1 MWLCPCAL
9 REFKKLEE
17 HKHHACAKSCAERAI
32 VLLRCLDSILGE
44 GYGLGEVCQM
54 VSVGS
59 VTQCHY
65 KEELGQSTVINLALR
80 FLLDLN

>member
-1 MWLCPCAL
+1 
-9 REFKKLEE
+9 
-17 HKHHACAKSCAERAI
+17 
-32 VLLRCLDSILGE
+32 
-44 GYGLGEVCQM
+44 M

-80 FLLDLN
+80 FLLDLNLITIAVICNLLLLLLAGT